1 MIIFVT
7 NGSKFKEAETL
18 VHRLTEV
25 YPDITS
31 IKQNINNSHS
41 NVIMGKQSMTL
52 YGKDKITDQLS
63 ETIFEISDQSFY
75 QINSVQTEKLYQKA
89 IDYAQLSGNEIV
101 LDTYCGIERL
111 GFTWHQWLNMYM
123 VSKLCHQLL
132 KMPSKML

>member
-1 MIIFVT
+1 
-7 NGSKFKEAETL
+7 
-18 VHRLTEV
+18 
-25 YPDITS
+25 
-31 IKQNINNSHS
+31 
-41 NVIMGKQSMTL
+41 MGKQSMTL

-101 LDTYCGIERL
+101 LDTYCGIGTIGL
-111 GFTWHQWLNMYM
+111 YMAQWLNMYM
-123 VSKLCHQLL
+123 VSKLCHQPL

>member
-1 MIIFVT
+1 
-7 NGSKFKEAETL
+7 
-18 VHRLTEV
+18 
-25 YPDITS
+25 
-31 IKQNINNSHS
+31 
-41 NVIMGKQSMTL
+41 MGKQSMTL

-101 LDTYCGIERL
+101 LDTYCGIGTIGL
-111 GFTWHQWLNMYM
+111 YM
-123 VSKLCHQLL
+123 APVAKHVYGVEIVPSPF